1 MSMVHSFTEYVNSRF
16 EDDFWKAAENYVM
29 EQFDVSRIDFRT
41 IRSPGEPE
49 LTDVEVKHVWTESDS
64 EMDIRF
70 DVALEITIEIPDR
83 NHHYDDSEECH
94 KWLMLRCKGDLDKN
108 LDDFEIYECEEFT
121 GKNRLQDPLDDS
133 LVPII
138 HKEQLDE
145 EAEKFL
151 KKYYP
156 KALLEPTA
164 INIDELVRNIG
175 LTLKVSNISKD
186 ASVFGRCF
194 FYDCEM
200 TLYNFFGEPHT
211 ELIPAGTVL
220 VDFESTFMSVEGA
233 THNTIVHECVHWD
246 LHKKAFALA
255 RLYDNELTNIGCKV
269 VGGVADNKRDS
280 FDWMEWQANA
290 LTPRIMMP
298 IGMFKKQADSLIA
311 KFHRE
316 DPDCDII
323 DIIEP
328 IIERLA
334 DTFGVSKLAAK
345 IRMLDAGYDEA
356 GGALIYL
363 DGHYVKTNKAP
374 KGYLKENQT
383 FAISAKD
390 ALLQGLVNRDL
401 REKYLPEG
409 RYIFVDNHFV
419 LNTPKY
425 VEADGSGELQ
435 LTRYARNH
443 MDECCLVF
451 DLSVKGPYE
460 TQYHHECFLNRDR
473 KSTVEFNIK
482 FNDGYEHSPEKQK
495 EILRKTVLEEAEL
508 LRLLKNDYVEALNQV
523 IDWKN
528 KQREDELKEH
538 PHRDIS
544 KITALEISKRT
555 NLNVDTVR
563 RTLRGEP
570 TSVNTLVLICL
581 ALHLP
586 YSISSF
592 IINNSPYRL
601 NIRNENHAFYDFA
614 LRALYPKTVEEV
626 RNFLIENNIEPL

>member
-1 MSMVHSFTEYVNSRF
+1 M
-16 EDDFWKAAENYVM
+16 
-29 EQFDVSRIDFRT
+29 
-41 IRSPGEPE
+41 
-49 LTDVEVKHVWTESDS
+49 
-64 EMDIRF
+64 
-70 DVALEITIEIPDR
+70 
-83 NHHYDDSEECH
+83 
-94 KWLMLRCKGDLDKN
+94 
-108 LDDFEIYECEEFT
+108 
-121 GKNRLQDPLDDS
+121 
-133 LVPII
+133 
-138 HKEQLDE
+138 
-145 EAEKFL
+145 
-151 KKYYP
+151 
-156 KALLEPTA
+156 
-164 INIDELVRNIG
+164 
-175 LTLKVSNISKD
+175 
-186 ASVFGRCF
+186 
-194 FYDCEM
+194 
-200 TLYNFFGEPHT
+200 
-211 ELIPAGTVL
+211 
-220 VDFESTFMSVEGA
+220 
-233 THNTIVHECVHWD
+233 
-246 LHKKAFALA
+246 
-255 RLYDNELTNIGCKV
+255 TNIGCKV

-460 TQYHHECFLNRDR
+460 TRYHHECFLNRDR

-508 LRLLKNDYVEALNQV
+508 LRSLKNDYVEALNQV

-528 KQREDELKEH
+528 KQREDELKEY